1 MLMDE
6 LSLVCYNADNDD
18 LLHVSI
24 IVRIIGSNPFP
35 EDDWRLPKTRAVYE
49 REKRSIT
56 ALRRGQPVS
65 KFECCK
71 RNLQRNLL

>member
-6 LSLVCYNADNDD
+6 LSLVCYKADNDD

-24 IVRIIGSNPFP
+24 IVRIIGSNPIP

-49 REKRSIT
+49 REKKIHHSIGEGAT
-56 ALRRGQPVS
+56 RF
-65 KFECCK
+65 KI
-71 RNLQRNLL
+71 